1 MADQNAARPE
11 DAGERCEGMEET
23 TQTRNYDRPFADI
36 RVVDMSQGLAGPACG
51 MLLAAHGASVVKI
64 EPEKGDWSRGM
75 GTRHGPHSAL
85 EMAVNRGKR
94 SIALDLKS
102 PDGVAVLHRLFEDTD
117 VVIESF
123 RPGVADKLGVGYESV
138 RKINPRTLYV
148 SISGFGQQGPYAE
161 RSSTDMVGQ
170 AFSGMM
176 SINRDEAGTPFKIG
190 YIPVDTSTSM
200 YAFQAVS
207 TSLYARGDEGR
218 LIDVSL
224 MQSAAAM
231 IAPKI
236 IESYL
241 EGTAPRPLNAPGG
254 SYQTSDG
261 WIAITLMREEQY
273 QAICKAIGLPELA
286 TDPRFDNPEKRADA
300 LDQLAPM
307 IREVILTRATD
318 EWIERLTAADVL
330 CNPIN
335 EITDW
340 LGDPHVQA
348 VDAAPLLAQ
357 NGVGAVPVPRIP
369 GMTDAAFA
377 NLSPATPAIGEHGR
391 QILAEI
397 GYSADRIE
405 AMIASGVLH
414 LAQSDSALA
423 G

>member
-1 MADQNAARPE
+1 
-11 DAGERCEGMEET
+11 MEET
-23 TQTRNYDRPFADI
+23 TQTRSYDRPFADI

-64 EPEKGDWSRGM
+64 EPEKGDWSRGL
-75 GTRHGPHSAL
+75 GTRHGPHTAL
-85 EMAVNRGKR
+85 EMAVNRGKK

-102 PDGVAVLHRLFEDTD
+102 PDGVAVAHRLIDDAD

-123 RPGVADKLGVGYESV
+123 RPGVADRLGVGYETARRS
-138 RKINPRTLYV
+138 NPRLLYV
-148 SISGFGQQGPYAE
+148 SISGFGQKGPYAA
-161 RSSTDMVGQ
+161 RSCTDMVGQ
-170 AFSGMM
+170 AFSGIM

-190 YIPVDTSTSM
+190 YIPVDTATSM

-241 EGTAPRPLNAPGG
+241 EGASPRPLNSPGG

-273 QAICKAIGLPELA
+273 QAICRVIGRPELA

-300 LDQLAPM
+300 LEVLAPM
-307 IREVILTRATD
+307 IRDVIRTKTSD
-318 EWIERLTAADVL
+318 EWIARLTAADVL
-330 CNPIN
+330 CNRIN

-340 LGDPHVQA
+340 LADPHVQA
-348 VDAAPLLAQ
+348 IDAAPRSAQ
-357 NGVGAVPVPRIP
+357 NVVGAVPVPRIP

-377 NLSPATPAIGEHGR
+377 NLSRATPAIGEHGR
-391 QILAEI
+391 EVLAAVGYNTEQIESL
-397 GYSADRIE
+397 
-405 AMIASGVLH
+405 IASGVLH
-414 LAQSDSALA
+414 LATPDSALA
-423 G
+423 S